1 MDNNERSGIPQGLN
15 IVEELQKKGMRISI
29 EAEVFLKENERKKDL
44 LEKIISLKKTFI
56 EKKDIEEMF
65 KNLEEEKL
73 EIVVN
78 RQASFRPIAKEY
90 ESKIEVLHKKEV
102 TGKSTTTGGVED
114 FVNYFQDRYRKLSVL
129 IRKTTSKYPKV
140 SIGEVKK
147 SLNDKV
153 TLIVIITNIQ
163 KTKKGNILVEIE
175 DLTGQFKAVLS
186 MNDDKLKKKAECLL
200 LDDIV
205 ALEGKVLD
213 AFLIVEDVNWPDL
226 PVTRERKYSENDLA
240 VAYLSDIHFGSKYF
254 IEEYLER
261 FIDWVNGRSG
271 AQELASKLKYITIA
285 GDIADGIGVYPNQ
298 EKELVVLDVYK
309 QYKLFDDFVSRLPD
323 YITVIITP
331 GNHDAVRRGEPMPA
345 MGKDLVQSEVVS
357 LGNPS
362 SVVIEGLKHL
372 LYHGTSMDSMISAL
386 GYLSYKKPEKVMEEF
401 LKRRHLSPIYGG
413 NLIIPEKVDYLVIDD
428 EPDVMHVGHIH
439 KNGYGYYRG
448 TLLINSGTFQAR
460 TEFQIKQGHIPTP
473 GLVPVYEMK
482 NGRLKTLDLTVS

>member
-1 MDNNERSGIPQGLN
+1 
-15 IVEELQKKGMRISI
+15 
-29 EAEVFLKENERKKDL
+29 
-44 LEKIISLKKTFI
+44 
-56 EKKDIEEMF
+56 
-65 KNLEEEKL
+65 
-73 EIVVN
+73 
-78 RQASFRPIAKEY
+78 
-90 ESKIEVLHKKEV
+90 
-102 TGKSTTTGGVED
+102 
-114 FVNYFQDRYRKLSVL
+114 
-129 IRKTTSKYPKV
+129 
-140 SIGEVKK
+140 
-147 SLNDKV
+147 
-153 TLIVIITNIQ
+153 
-163 KTKKGNILVEIE
+163 
-175 DLTGQFKAVLS
+175 